1 MKKVIVCL
9 MLFIAVS
16 ACVQTVEF
24 PVVFDKKLVVHGFIS
39 PQNYILSD
47 SIMVSVSTNSPIIGS
62 QTKPEITNA
71 VVTLTSA
78 TQNVTLPLMSRSV
91 LDVVNQERRYGIA
104 RQQFS
109 IKAGEDYSL
118 LVKTP
123 DGLQAQGACKIPLN
137 AVPESDIK
145 INILEKSKDKI
156 RCQIDWKDIANEDNF
171 YICSVILALT
181 GKNGQTLFST
191 YLYAKDSEA
200 VERIQTSNE
209 LVFANF
215 GSDYDLSK
223 SYIYV
228 AVANIEKNYYDWG
241 AKQIFQQR
249 QNNSNLFPEPVFLNG
264 NLGNGLGIFTGYHA
278 TLILKPL

>member
-71 VVTLTSA
+71 VVTLTST

-171 YICSVILALT
+171 YICSIIIVLT
-181 GKNGQTLFST
+181 NKSDQRFIPYYS
-191 YLYAKDSEA
+191 YVKDSEA
-200 VERIQTSNE
+200 IDKVQTTNE
-209 LVFANF
+209 LTFANF
-215 GSDYDLSK
+215 GLDYDLSK

-228 AVANIEKNYYDWG
+228 AVANIEKSYYDWG

-264 NLGNGLGIFTGYHA
+264 NLGNSLGIFTGYHA
-278 TLILKPL
+278 TLIVKPL